1 MTGTAL
7 IRRADLNRL
16 ADIAKA
22 KGVSVSID
30 VGGTIITVSPNIHTD
45 QKEDRVAKGK
55 GIRL

>member
-1 MTGTAL
+1 MSNTAL
-7 IRRADLNRL
+7 IRRSDLNRL

-30 VGGTIITVSPNIHTD
+30 VGGTVITVSPNIHKD
-45 QKEDRVAKGK
+45 ADEDRVAKGK